1 MKNSKKNFK
10 IVQTIAT
17 CPKKVKTS
25 VNSEININ
33 IKGNETKKKYSNS
46 LIRDFDELLPNYN
59 DKKKGLNNESIND
72 ISKKRYKYY
81 KKLNSRKNDR
91 LFLDDLTGLSTNTK
105 IIKYIGKNESKINS
119 TINTDFYRN
128 SLLGNMNLTNKNRV
142 SFIKERNLKKI

>member
-1 MKNSKKNFK
+1 MK
-10 IVQTIAT
+10 
-17 CPKKVKTS
+17 
-25 VNSEININ
+25 
-33 IKGNETKKKYSNS
+33 G
-46 LIRDFDELLPNYN
+46 
-59 DKKKGLNNESIND
+59 
-72 ISKKRYKYY
+72 
-81 KKLNSRKNDR
+81 